1 MCGHICM
8 SEYADPVFSSFL
20 PVNFQAVRFN
30 RQNLLTEMT
39 LKEMHHI
46 HNGKKHYVQQLKQNK
61 IYLSKYIANAQES
74 NLDITGSIT
83 VLCFVPLKKLKYTY
97 KSGNLFVCQIALSCC
112 AHLVGLVAVS
122 NFYISHI
129 FIMILL
135 RSSVMPSVLSVSFSC
150 STRTHN
156 TSFSSFIPTN
166 VAVTVSDSGAGRHCL

>member
-61 IYLSKYIANAQES
+61 IYIYQ
-74 NLDITGSIT
+74 ITLQMHKT
-83 VLCFVPLKKLKYTY
+83 VTWT
-97 KSGNLFVCQIALSCC
+97 
-112 AHLVGLVAVS
+112 
-122 NFYISHI
+122 
-129 FIMILL
+129 L
-135 RSSVMPSVLSVSFSC
+135 RE
-150 STRTHN
+150 
-156 TSFSSFIPTN
+156 
-166 VAVTVSDSGAGRHCL
+166 A